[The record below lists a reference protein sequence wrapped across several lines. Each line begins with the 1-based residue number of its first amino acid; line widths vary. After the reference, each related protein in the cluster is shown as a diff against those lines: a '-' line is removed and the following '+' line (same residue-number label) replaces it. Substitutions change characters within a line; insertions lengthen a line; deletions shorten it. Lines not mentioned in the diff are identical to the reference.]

1 MPTLP
6 AGNDM
11 EERGFILCERSAEHG
26 FTLIELM
33 VVITIIG
40 LASAVAVLAMPDP
53 RGRLRD
59 EATTFA
65 ARTRAAHDSAI
76 VAARPVS
83 VWVSPGGYGFDERS
97 GGQWQAIAEK
107 PLRVATWGQD
117 VRPMLTAERQRVV
130 FDTTGL
136 ADTSLDLRLV
146 RGEES
151 EIVRIGLDGSVR
163 VGG

>member
-1 MPTLP
+1 MDE
-6 AGNDM
+6 G
-11 EERGFILCERSAEHG
+11 G
-26 FTLIELM
+26 FTLIEMM

-53 RGRLRD
+53 RGRLLD

-76 VAARPVS
+76 IGAKPVS

-97 GGQWQAIAEK
+97 GGQWHPVAEK
-107 PLRVATWGQD
+107 PLRVAQWGRD
-117 VRPMLTAERQRVV
+117 VRPALAVERQRVV

-136 ADTSLDLRLV
+136 ADSALDVRLV
-146 RGEES
+146 RGDES